1 MLGRRL
7 ACWVLMAVL
16 LLLLQTPPAAFAAPP
31 SSLATPSPASAGM
44 PSSGATPLRV
54 VILTLASQKY
64 ESIRG
69 FRDYLLAAAGRPVDF
84 VSYTL
89 EGDAKRLPEM
99 VQRLKAERPDMV
111 FTQTTMMATGLLGT
125 LADRDAA
132 RHLTRIPVV
141 FTFVSDPVGAGLA
154 AAPADGGPIVSG
166 RNYTGT
172 IHVLGEDVLLRGI
185 LAYRPIKR
193 LIALYDAKE
202 DSNVRRIETL
212 RAEAAKTP
220 GLELEVVGWPAERAK
235 LTPEMLTETLERVA
249 AKRPDILYTIPQTE
263 LNTHLKHYYSEA
275 TRLGLP
281 TFCAL
286 ETHMD
291 AGCMAGL
298 MPPLYLLGQF
308 TAHKAM
314 QILRGEA
321 DPGAIPIETLPR
333 FSYIINLPV
342 VQDLKVYPTLQVM
355 RFAHLL
361 DRRPGAR

>member
-1 MLGRRL
+1 MSARNIL
-7 ACWVLMAVL
+7 AAL
-16 LLLLQTPPAAFAAPP
+16 LLLALSVLPAATIQAA
-31 SSLATPSPASAGM
+31 SPLQG
-44 PSSGATPLRV
+44 SGPLRV

-84 VSYTL
+84 LSYEL
-89 EGDAKRLPEM
+89 GGDLNRLPATIEKI
-99 VQRLKAERPDMV
+99 KADNPDLV
-111 FTQTTMMATGLLGT
+111 FTQTTLMATGLLGT
-125 LADRDAA
+125 LGDRDPG
-132 RHLTRIPVV
+132 RYLTGIPVV
-141 FTFVSDPVGAGLA
+141 FTFVSDPVGADL
-154 AAPADGGPIVSG
+154 APAPTEGAAILSG
-166 RNYTGT
+166 LNYTGT

-193 LIALYDAKE
+193 LVALYDAKE
-202 DSNVRRIETL
+202 ESNVRRIETL
-212 RAEAAKTP
+212 RTQMAQVS
-220 GLELEVVGWPAERAK
+220 GVELEAVGLPTDRAT
-235 LTPEMLTETLERVA
+235 LTPAMLTEILEKVA
-249 AKRPDILYTIPQTE
+249 ARRPDILYTIPQTA
-263 LNTHLKHYYSEA
+263 LNAHLRHYYAEA
-275 TRLGLP
+275 ARLGLP

-321 DPGAIPIETLPR
+321 KPGDIPIETLPR

-342 VQDLKVYPTLQVM
+342 VQDLKVYPTMQVM

-361 DRRPGAR
+361 DRRPTR

>member
-1 MLGRRL
+1 MRRRKL
-7 ACWVLMAVL
+7 AYRALVTGL
-16 LLLLQTPPAAFAAPP
+16 LLLLQMMPGASAA
-31 SSLATPSPASAGM
+31 PASA
-44 PSSGATPLRV
+44 GATPLRV

-69 FRDYLLAAAGRPVDF
+69 FRDYLMASAGRPVDF

-89 EGDAKRLPEM
+89 DGDARRLPEM
-99 VQRLKAERPDMV
+99 VQRLKAERPDLV
-111 FTQTTMMATGLLGT
+111 FTQTTIMATGLLGT
-125 LADRDAA
+125 LTDRDAE
-132 RHLTRIPVV
+132 RHLTDIPVV
-141 FTFVSDPVGAGLA
+141 FTFVSDPVGAELA
-154 AAPADGGPIVSG
+154 ASPAEGAQIVSG

-193 LIALYDAKE
+193 LVALYDAKE
-202 DSNVRRIETL
+202 ESNVRRIDTL
-212 RAEAAKTP
+212 RAEVAKSP
-220 GLELEVVGWPAERAK
+220 NLELETVGLPAERTA
-235 LTPEMLTETLERVA
+235 LTPEMLTRTLESIA
-249 AKRPDILYTIPQTE
+249 AKRPDILYTIPQTA
-263 LNTHLKHYYSEA
+263 LNAHLKHYYSEA
-275 TRLGLP
+275 ARLGLP

-308 TAHKAM
+308 TALKAM
-314 QILRGEA
+314 QILRGEVV
-321 DPGAIPIETLPR
+321 PGVVPIETLPR

>member
-1 MLGRRL
+1 MLARKL
-7 ACWVLMAVL
+7 ACWALFLALALLPAV
-16 LLLLQTPPAAFAAPP
+16 TGHAAPP
-31 SSLATPSPASAGM
+31 A
-44 PSSGATPLRV
+44 SGAAPLRIV
-54 VILTLASQKY
+54 LLTLASQKY

-84 VSYTL
+84 ISYDL
-89 EGDAKRLPEM
+89 DGDIRRMPDMVKRI
-99 VQRLKAERPDMV
+99 KADRPDLV
-111 FTQTTMMATGLLGT
+111 FTQTTLMAAGLVGT
-125 LADRDAA
+125 LGERDPA
-132 RHLTRIPVV
+132 RHLTDIPVV

-154 AAPADGGPIVSG
+154 PAPEDGAAMVSE

-193 LIALYDAKE
+193 LVALYDAME
-202 DSNVRRIETL
+202 DSNVRRIEML
-212 RAEAAKTP
+212 RAQMATTA
-220 GLELEVVGWPAERAK
+220 GVELDVVGLPADRPS
-235 LTPEMLTETLERVA
+235 LTPEMLTATLEHIA
-249 AKRPDILYTIPQTE
+249 AKRPDILYTIPQTR
-263 LNTHLKHYYSEA
+263 LNAHLKHYYGEA
-275 TRLGLP
+275 ARLGLP

-321 DPGAIPIETLPR
+321 APGAIAIDTLPR

-342 VQDLKVYPTLQVM
+342 VQDLKVYPTMQVM

-361 DRRPGAR
+361 DRRPASR